1 MNATP
6 VDSPVPATAPPAPEP
21 PAVGSPVG
29 KKLAI
34 GAVVTAT
41 TLILLVMLGAVDNL
55 SSRAGFPYFSVD
67 FHWPALLT
75 ANTPTGGD
83 MGAHVLLPQYLRDN
97 LLPSGH
103 VFGWSNDWYAG
114 YPALYFYFPLPALVT
129 VLLDVLLPYGVAFK
143 LVTVAGLLA
152 LPAAAYLLVRAT
164 GASRVVAAVATMTGA
179 MFVFMESYSIFGAN
193 IKSTLAGEFSFSWS
207 FALSLF
213 YLATVIRDTREGRG
227 LTPKAGILL
236 ALTALSH
243 LITTLVVVVVSLPL
257 LLRRRGGRTLGTAW
271 LIGSG
276 LAAFWALPVGVRIL
290 QGMTT
295 DMGWRPV
302 EALLGDSG
310 FGSAMPGELVPIAV
324 LAVIGFV
331 WALLRRE
338 DVAVLATMTVVPFVI
353 YWIIPLTGFTKVYNA
368 RLLPYWY
375 LGLYLFAGLAVGLG
389 LVSIARMLPQRHQN
403 LSIGGFVVLVLLLN
417 VTVAGIH
424 NVPGWARWNY
434 TGYEGKGEN
443 WTQLEGLME
452 AIDDLPPGR
461 VMWEA
466 ASDELGRYGTPM
478 ALMLI
483 PYWSDD
489 HSSMEGVFFESSLT
503 TPFHFI
509 NASEVSIKPSN
520 PVRGLDYGH
529 MISRDG
535 SHFFDGRALAHL
547 ALYDVKYYVAMS
559 PEATEAARN
568 AGLKEV
574 ASAEPWTVFA
584 LPESSLVDVASFTP
598 AVYEGDG
605 DFVDLTLEWYG
616 HLDQL
621 DHWVVEEGPAAWP
634 PIDDVDGP
642 YDVGAPLDTA
652 DAVVSDVVLEDH
664 RISFHTTAV
673 GVPHLVKVSY
683 FPNWKATG
691 AEGPFRSTPSLMVVV
706 PTQEDVVLEFVDTW
720 PETAGKLIT
729 AGCLVFLALWG
740 VRRRIFRRSR
750 ESEMVS

>member
-1 MNATP
+1 MTDTP
-6 VDSPVPATAPPAPEP
+6 AASAPPASAP
-21 PAVGSPVG
+21 PPSEAVPAAGSSTA

-34 GAVVTAT
+34 GAVVAAT
-41 TLILLVMLGAVDNL
+41 TLILLVMLGAVDNY

-103 VFGWSNDWYAG
+103 LFGWSNDWYAG
-114 YPALYFYFPLPALVT
+114 YPALYFYFPLPALAT

-152 LPAAAYLLVRAT
+152 LPWAAYLLVRAT
-164 GASRVVAAVATMTGA
+164 GASRVVAAIATMTGS
-179 MFVFMESYSIFGAN
+179 MFVFMESFSIFGAN

-213 YLATVIRDTREGRG
+213 YLATVIRDTREGRR
-227 LTPKAGILL
+227 LTPKAGVLL

-257 LLRRRGGRTLGTAW
+257 LLRRRGGRTLGATW
-271 LIGSG
+271 MMGFG

-290 QGMTT
+290 QGLTT

-302 EALLGDSG
+302 EALLGDGG
-310 FGSAMPGELVPIAV
+310 FGSAMPGELVPIAA
-324 LAVIGFV
+324 LAIIGFV

-338 DVAVLATMTVVPFVI
+338 DVAVLATMTVLPFAV
-353 YWIIPLTGFTKVYNA
+353 YWIIPLTGFTKIYNA

-375 LGLYLFAGLAVGLG
+375 LGLYLFAGIAIGLG
-389 LVSIARMLPQRHQN
+389 LTTVARMLPQRHQN
-403 LSIGGFVVLVLLLN
+403 LSIGGFVVLLLLLN

-424 NVPGWARWNY
+424 DVPGWARWNY

-443 WTQLEGLME
+443 WTQLEGVME
-452 AIDDLPPGR
+452 AIDALPPGR

-466 ASDELGRYGTPM
+466 ASDELGKYGTPM

-489 HSSMEGVFFESSLT
+489 HTSMEGVFFESSLT

-509 NASEVSIKPSN
+509 NASEVSFKPSN
-520 PVRGLDYGH
+520 PIRGLDYGH

-535 SHFFDGRALAHL
+535 VHYLDDRALAHL
-547 ALYDVKYYVAMS
+547 ALYDVAYFVAMS
-559 PEATEAARN
+559 PEATEAAGN
-568 AGLKEV
+568 AGLEQV
-574 ASAEPWTVFA
+574 AYAAPWTIFA
-584 LPESSLVDVASFTP
+584 LPQSSLVDVASFTP
-598 AVYEGDG
+598 GVYDG
-605 DFVDLTLEWYG
+605 SADFVDLALEWYA
-616 HLDQL
+616 DVEDF
-621 DHWVVEEGPAAWP
+621 DHWVVEDGPADWER
-634 PIDDVDGP
+634 IDDIEGP
-642 YDVGAPLDTA
+642 YDVGAPLDTG

-683 FPNWKATG
+683 FPNWTATG
-691 AEGPFRSTPSLMVVV
+691 ADGPYRATPSLMVVV
-706 PTQEDVVLEFVDTW
+706 PTQEDVVIEFVDTW

-729 AGCLVFLALWG
+729 AASLVVLVLWG
-740 VRRRIFRRSR
+740 VRRRRRR
-750 ESEMVS
+750 RVDEMVS

>member
-1 MNATP
+1 
-6 VDSPVPATAPPAPEP
+6 
-21 PAVGSPVG
+21 
-29 KKLAI
+29 
-34 GAVVTAT
+34 
-41 TLILLVMLGAVDNL
+41 
-55 SSRAGFPYFSVD
+55 
-67 FHWPALLT
+67 
-75 ANTPTGGD
+75 
-83 MGAHVLLPQYLRDN
+83 VLLPQYLRDN

-103 VFGWSNDWYAG
+103 LFGWSNDWYAG
-114 YPALYFYFPLPALVT
+114 YPALYFYFPLPALAT

-152 LPAAAYLLVRAT
+152 LPWAAYLLVRAT
-164 GASRVVAAVATMTGA
+164 GASRVVAAIATMTGS
-179 MFVFMESYSIFGAN
+179 MFVFMESFSIFGAN

-213 YLATVIRDTREGRG
+213 YLATVIRDTREGRR
-227 LTPKAGILL
+227 LTPKAGVLL

-257 LLRRRGGRTLGTAW
+257 LLRRRGGRTLGATW
-271 LIGSG
+271 MMGFG

-290 QGMTT
+290 QGLTT

-310 FGSAMPGELVPIAV
+310 FGSAMPGELVPIAA
-324 LAVIGFV
+324 LAIIGFV

-338 DVAVLATMTVVPFVI
+338 DVAVLATMTVLPFAI
-353 YWIIPLTGFTKVYNA
+353 YWIIPLTGFTKIYNA

-375 LGLYLFAGLAVGLG
+375 LGLYLFAGIAIGLG
-389 LVSIARMLPQRHQN
+389 LTTVARMLPQRHQN
-403 LSIGGFVVLVLLLN
+403 LSIGGFVVLLLLLN

-424 NVPGWARWNY
+424 DVPGWARWNY

-443 WTQLEGLME
+443 WTQLEGVME
-452 AIDDLPPGR
+452 AIDALPPGR

-466 ASDELGRYGTPM
+466 ASDELGKYGTPM

-489 HSSMEGVFFESSLT
+489 HTSMEGVFFESSLT

-509 NASEVSIKPSN
+509 NASEVSFKPSN
-520 PVRGLDYGH
+520 PIRGLDYGH

-535 SHFFDGRALAHL
+535 VHYLDDRALAHL
-547 ALYDVKYYVAMS
+547 ALYDVAYFVAMS
-559 PEATEAARN
+559 PEATEAAGN
-568 AGLKEV
+568 AGLAQV
-574 ASAEPWTVFA
+574 AYAEPWTIFA
-584 LPESSLVDVASFTP
+584 LPQSSLVDVASFTP
-598 AVYEGDG
+598 GVYDG
-605 DFVDLTLEWYG
+605 SADFVDLALEWYA
-616 HLDQL
+616 DVENF
-621 DHWVVEEGPAAWP
+621 DHWVVEDGPADWER
-634 PIDDVDGP
+634 IDDIEGP
-642 YDVGAPLDTA
+642 YDVGAPLDTG

-683 FPNWKATG
+683 FPNWTATG
-691 AEGPFRSTPSLMVVV
+691 ADGPYRATPSLMVVV
-706 PTQEDVVLEFVDTW
+706 PTQEDVVIEFVDTW

-729 AGCLVFLALWG
+729 AASLVVLVLWG
-740 VRRRIFRRSR
+740 VRRRRRR
-750 ESEMVS
+750 RVDEMVS